1 MPALVCVILIVFTK
15 KVVLMSTSN
24 GNGHV
29 HESKFNT
36 LAIHAGYTPD
46 PTTGSRAVPLYQTTA
61 YQFRDSDHAAAL
73 FALQESGNIYTR
85 IMNPTN
91 GAFEARIAALE
102 GGIGALATASGQ
114 FAETLA
120 ILTLADA
127 GDEIIS
133 SAALYG
139 GTYTLF
145 AYSLQRLGIKVHFVE
160 SNEPA
165 AFEQLIN
172 DKTRAIYLET
182 ISNPKLEI
190 PDFSAITA
198 MAHKHGI
205 PVIVDNTF
213 GTPYLI
219 RPFDFG
225 VDIVVHSTTK
235 WIGGHGLSIGGV
247 IVDSGKFD
255 WKASGRHNGIIAPEP
270 AYHGAILADVA
281 GPAAYITRARV
292 VGLRDFGGSQAPFNS
307 FLNLI
312 GLETLA
318 LRMQRHVDNTRAV
331 AEHLAQH
338 PAVAWVNYP
347 GLPGHS
353 SYERAQKY
361 LPKGAGAVLGFGI
374 KSGRAGGR
382 VFIDNLK
389 LFSHVANVGDS
400 RSLAIHPASTTHSQ
414 LSAEEQRAAGVSDD
428 YVRLAIGIE
437 DIGDI
442 LWDLD
447 QALAIAEKQAVTA
460 S

>member
-1 MPALVCVILIVFTK
+1 
-15 KVVLMSTSN
+15 MSTSN
-24 GNGHV
+24 GNGKA
-29 HESKFNT
+29 HELSFES
-36 LAIHAGYTPD
+36 LALHAGYSPD
-46 PTTGSRAVPLYQTTA
+46 PSTGARAVPLYQTTS

-73 FALQESGNIYTR
+73 FALQEAGNIYTR
-85 IMNPTN
+85 IMNPTT
-91 GAFEARIAALE
+91 GAFEARMAALE

-120 ILTLADA
+120 ILTLANA

-133 SAALYG
+133 SSALYG

-145 AYSLQRLGIKVHFVE
+145 AYSLQRLGIKTHFVE
-160 SNEPA
+160 SDEPA
-165 AFEQLIN
+165 AFERLIN

-182 ISNPKLEI
+182 IGNPKLEI
-190 PDFSAITA
+190 PDFEGISAV
-198 MAHKHGI
+198 AHKHGI

-219 RPFDFG
+219 RPFEYG

-270 AYHGAILADVA
+270 AYHGAVLADVA

-307 FLNLI
+307 FLNII

-318 LRMQRHVDNTRAV
+318 LRVQRHVDNALAV
-331 AEHLAQH
+331 AQYLEKHS
-338 PAVAWVNYP
+338 AVAWINYP
-347 GLPGHS
+347 GLPSHK
-353 SYERAQKY
+353 SYARAKKY
-361 LPKGAGAVLGFGI
+361 MPKGAGAVLGFGI
-374 KSGRAGGR
+374 KTGRPGGRA
-382 VFIDNLK
+382 FIDSLK
-389 LFSHVANVGDS
+389 LFSHVANVGDA
-400 RSLAIHPASTTHSQ
+400 RSLAIHPATTTHSQ

-428 YVRLAIGIE
+428 YVRLAVGIE
-437 DIGDI
+437 DISDI

-447 QALAIAEKQAVTA
+447 QALAVAEKVTVAV